1 MSDTPRLLTA
11 EDLAAIIHLSP
22 NTVRAKA
29 SRSPDDLPPRVRG
42 LTKLLWSPDVV
53 KEWFLQQSKGEPAPR
68 VVPVVS
74 VEPRLGRPRRVV

>member
-11 EDLAAIIHLSP
+11 EDLANIIHLSP

-53 KEWFLQQSKGEPAPR
+53 NEWFRKQSEAQETAPR
-68 VVPVVS
+68 IAAVPGRV
-74 VEPRLGRPRRVV
+74 GRPRRVV